1 MSARIDA
8 VIVFLVKISLEVTWF
23 RLLIVEIYLEV
34 VLSDWFVHFMKG
46 VVLPDR
52 LVHIVQTFG

>member
-34 VLSDWFVHFMKG
+34 VLSDWLIYFMKG
-46 VVLPDR
+46 VVLPDW
-52 LVHIVQTFG
+52 LVHIMQTFG

>member
-34 VLSDWFVHFMKG
+34 VLSDWFVHFMKS